1 MVIRL
6 LTRKSRSTRF
16 AVDVVQPEA
25 YCPLCGQAL
34 DDVQGTTVGAFKGVC
49 PDHGDVDDPLTA

>member
-6 LTRKSRSTRF
+6 LTRKSRSLRG
-16 AVDVVQPEA
+16 ALDVVQPEA

-34 DDVQGTTVGAFKGVC
+34 DEVQGTTVGAFRGVC
-49 PDHGDVDDPLTA
+49 PEHGDVDDALTA